1 MLIHNHAYNL
11 CEPPVDAHRH
21 INFVKTICTENQ
33 NYLITTAQTKDC
45 MCIFKKLYI
54 ILCLPQERK
63 Q

>member
-1 MLIHNHAYNL
+1 MHTIDVNL
-11 CEPPVDAHRH
+11 QLMPID

-33 NYLITTAQTKDC
+33 NYLITTAQTRDC
-45 MCIFKKLYI
+45 MCIFRKLYI